1 MQGER
6 KMDTKKYR
14 RDLLLGALGALLMT
28 VGDLSLSII
37 PASDS
42 DGGLYLREAYMNGS
56 FGLWRP
62 VLLLATGLVGMF
74 FYSFGIRAMHDQIRP
89 ECRRLRALVKYG
101 GIGYLC
107 TGAALHFFIGTLSY
121 WVTVLSQEFDRE
133 TALRLVDSYYGSF
146 MPAAAIAY
154 PMIAL
159 PLIASF
165 AAVVSGKTV
174 MPKKAALFHVLTW
187 QVILAAVPDIRQLIF
202 GGIITADYVMSQ
214 SSGNAAAVIMFV
226 SCFVWA
232 SRNGNKL

>member
-74 FYSFGIRAMHDQIRP
+74 FYSFGIRAMHDEIRP

-146 MPAAAIAY
+146 MPAA
-154 PMIAL
+154 
-159 PLIASF
+159 
-165 AAVVSGKTV
+165 
-174 MPKKAALFHVLTW
+174 
-187 QVILAAVPDIRQLIF
+187 
-202 GGIITADYVMSQ
+202 
-214 SSGNAAAVIMFV
+214 
-226 SCFVWA
+226 
-232 SRNGNKL
+232 